1 MLSAM
6 LSSFLWSVCSRRVV
20 LVSVRSFK
28 IICSKG
34 CRRPKANNHKGIGIP
49 MEGDVHRFTKASHLL
64 LDNGND
70 IGIYIVTTTVHFIS
84 LSDPRNGSSI
94 KNTNNKKQWI

>member
-34 CRRPKANNHKGIGIP
+34 CRRPKANNHKGIDKILGIATVNS
-49 MEGDVHRFTKASHLL
+49 EISTGD
-64 LDNGND
+64 G
-70 IGIYIVTTTVHFIS
+70 GIRGGGRD
-84 LSDPRNGSSI
+84 L
-94 KNTNNKKQWI
+94 W